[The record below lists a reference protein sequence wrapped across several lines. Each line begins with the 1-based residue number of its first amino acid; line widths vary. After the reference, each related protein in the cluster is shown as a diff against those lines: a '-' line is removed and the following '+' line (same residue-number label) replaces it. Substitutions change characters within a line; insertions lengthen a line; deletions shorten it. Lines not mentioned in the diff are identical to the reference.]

1 MPPTANIPE
10 KRYQLSERTLARVQ
24 AVSGLVFASFLVIH
38 LLTAL
43 AAVFGQGAFD
53 GAMALGRRYYQVVP
67 IELGVVLLSLV
78 VHIAASV
85 TRALRRRRR
94 SNGELRRRGPALA
107 VRLHRISAY
116 FLLVVITGHIVATRA
131 PAVFAEIPIEFAYVN
146 YTLVHVPAYFMPYYT
161 VLFAA
166 GAYHGLRGVWIALG
180 VLEVSRPRWL
190 TALAQRGAPRT
201 AAMLLVLGAI
211 VVSALAGAWYSVDTT
226 HHASYDALVE
236 RVFG

>member
-1 MPPTANIPE
+1 MHPTAP
-10 KRYQLSERTLARVQ
+10 RSQPSERTLARVQ

-43 AAVFGQGAFD
+43 AALLGQDAFNGAL
-53 GAMALGRRYYQVVP
+53 ALGRRYYQVMP
-67 IELGVVLLSLV
+67 IELGVVLLSLF
-78 VHIAASV
+78 VHITASV

-94 SNGELRRRGPALA
+94 AKGDDLPRRKPALA

-116 FLLVVITGHIVATRA
+116 FLLLVITGHVIATRA
-131 PAVFAEIPIEFAYVN
+131 PAVFADIPIEYAYVH

-180 VLEVSRPRWL
+180 VLGVSRPRWL
-190 TALAQRGAPRT
+190 TAIAQRGAPRT
-201 AAMLLVLGAI
+201 AALLIVLGVI

-226 HHASYDALVE
+226 HFATYDALVE